1 MGISKKNRRKEN
13 RRNRDRVIK
22 NKYILNFN
30 NEWKG

>member
-1 MGISKKNRRKEN
+1 MGISKKNRRKET
-13 RRNRDRVIK
+13 RRNRARVIK